1 MLAYVLSITYQ
12 TGEQAS
18 QICLVSV
25 GSSKV
30 DLLINICRM
39 IELRIKVYQVWIQ
52 IISTTILILLF
63 RLLLICQLAYLLLNL
78 ISDTLSLALN
88 ILVLTATTGSKPLV
102 SIAAWLIIWSL
113 LIYEAVY
120 DT

>member
-12 TGEQAS
+12 TREQAS
-18 QICLVSV
+18 QICLVSI

-39 IELRIKVYQVWIQ
+39 IELRIMWIKVYQVWIQ
-52 IISTTILILLF
+52 ITILILLC

-78 ISDTLSLALN
+78 ISDILSLALN
-88 ILVLTATTGSKPLV
+88 IQVLTTTGSKPLV

>member
-1 MLAYVLSITYQ
+1 MLAYVLSIAHQ

-18 QICLVSV
+18 QIWLVSV

-30 DLLINICRM
+30 DLLINIRRM
-39 IELRIKVYQVWIQ
+39 IEVYQVWIQ
-52 IISTTILILLF
+52 ITILILLF

-78 ISDTLSLALN
+78 ISDVLSLAL
-88 ILVLTATTGSKPLV
+88 IFLMLPGPPGSTPLV